1 MTSSYWG
8 GGGQFMRYEDD
19 GDGIDQGHWPGKC
32 RSERETERMSAIV

>member
-19 GDGIDQGHWPGKC
+19 GDGIDQGPLTGKC
-32 RSERETERMSAIV
+32 PRNEKRKG